1 MSNPKLRSFEQQA
14 YLNLK
19 TFRKTGAGV
28 PTPVWFAEDQ
38 GVLYVRTID
47 GSGKVKRIRNNGSVQ
62 VAPCDARGGLLGE
75 WLEGQARLVTDQAT
89 IDEVDR
95 LLDKKYGFQR
105 KMFNLMGSMRKEK
118 GATIAIEIS

>member
-1 MSNPKLRSFEQQA
+1 MSNPKLGAFEKQA

-28 PTPVWFAEDQ
+28 PTPVWFAERD

-47 GSGKVKRIRNNGSVQ
+47 GSGKVKRIRNNGGVQ

-75 WLEGQARLVTDQAT
+75 WSDGRAHLVTDPST
-89 IDEVDR
+89 IAQVDQ
-95 LLDKKYGFQR
+95 LLDKKYGLQR
-105 KMFNLMGSMRKEK
+105 KMFNLLGRVQKHK
-118 GATIAIEIS
+118 GATIAIEVC